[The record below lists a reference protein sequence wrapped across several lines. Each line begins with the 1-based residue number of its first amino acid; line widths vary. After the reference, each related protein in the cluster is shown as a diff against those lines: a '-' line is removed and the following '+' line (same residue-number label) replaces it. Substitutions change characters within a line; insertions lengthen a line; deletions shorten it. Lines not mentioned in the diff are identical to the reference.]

1 MAEPRESEEGKANV
15 SQMER
20 VLTGGSNGGL
30 EKPVAKI
37 GKVDEFG
44 AHTKTDPQEIALVKK
59 IDCYILPIL
68 WIMYFLNF
76 LDRNAMINGKLDSLS
91 RDLKLKGTEYN
102 TCVSILFVRYLC
114 DQIPSNMILNRVRP
128 SWYMAGFMLT
138 WSIISLFTYLAHD
151 YKTMLV
157 CRFFLGITEAPF
169 YPGALYMLSMFYT
182 RKEIATHMAVF
193 YTGNM
198 LASAFSGLIAAGI
211 FAGLDGKQGLA
222 GWQWDG
228 RNRLF
233 IVQGAVS
240 IGAALA
246 AFYFLPD
253 TPLQTRWLS
262 PEQRQ
267 MAHQRVFD
275 DTIDRREGGTSVWK
289 GLREACTDW
298 RTWLFCL
305 MVNLHLSANGF
316 KNFLPSVVQT
326 FNYNTTITLVLTCPP
341 YILAGIM
348 SIVVS
353 HSSVR
358 FNERTW
364 HTTVSKLIFCA
375 GFAMAV
381 ATLNTTIY
389 FFLMEFQVNNIILG
403 WTSATL
409 GQTDEKKAV
418 AIAMANT
425 FGNLASVYTPYLWP
439 ESDEPRCLTAILA
452 SIGFSLGVVVC
463 AWIMRIAL
471 QRQNRKTLASIP
483 DAMNLYVY

>member
-1 MAEPRESEEGKANV
+1 
-15 SQMER
+15 MER
-20 VLTGGSNGGL
+20 VLTGGSNGGA
-30 EKPVAKI
+30 EKPVPKI

-44 AHTKTDPQEIALVKK
+44 AHTKTDPKEIALVKK
-59 IDCYILPIL
+59 IDFYILPIL

-76 LDRNAMINGKLDSLS
+76 LDRNAMINGKLNSLS
-91 RDLKLKGTEYN
+91 KDLKLKGTEYN
-102 TCVSILFVRYLC
+102 TCVSILFVGYLC
-114 DQIPSNMILNRVRP
+114 GQIPSNMILNRVRP
-128 SWYMAGFMLT
+128 SWYMA
-138 WSIISLFTYLAHD
+138 
-151 YKTMLV
+151 
-157 CRFFLGITEAPF
+157 EAPF

-182 RKEIATHMAVF
+182 RKEIATRMAIF

-198 LASAFSGLIAAGI
+198 LASAFSGLIAPGI
-211 FAGLDGKQGLA
+211 FAGLDGKHELA
-222 GWQWDG
+222 GWQW
-228 RNRLF
+228 LF
-233 IVQGAVS
+233 IIQGAVS
-240 IGAALA
+240 IGVALA

-253 TPLQTRWLS
+253 APLQTRWLS
-262 PEQRQ
+262 HEQRQ
-267 MAHQRVFD
+267 MAHQRIFD
-275 DTIDRREGGTSVWK
+275 DTTDRREGGTSVWK

-305 MVNLHLSANGF
+305 MDNLHLSANGF
-316 KNFLPSVVQT
+316 KNFLPSVVET
-326 FNYNTTITLVLTCPP
+326 LNYNTTITLVLTCPP

-353 HSSVR
+353 HSSGR

-364 HTTVSKLIFCA
+364 HTTVSKLIACA

-381 ATLNTTIY
+381 ATLNTTVRYVGIMIFVGATY
-389 FFLMEFQVNNIILG
+389 GVNNIILG

-439 ESDEPRCLTAILA
+439 DSDEPRYLTAMLA
-452 SIGFSLGVVVC
+452 SIGFSLGVVIC
-463 AWIMRIAL
+463 AWIMRITL
-471 QRQNRKTLASIP
+471 QRQNRKILATNP